1 MFEVEPIVVDHKDV
15 IHDVVFDY
23 YGRRMATCSSDQ
35 TVKVSDQ
42 RFIEYSECSDLA
54 AFLSSRHR
62 YGMKMNKESGQ

>member
-42 RFIEYSECSDLA
+42 RFIEYSECSIWRLSYPLA
-54 AFLSSRHR
+54 TDM
-62 YGMKMNKESGQ
+62 G